1 MTATTEP
8 RGGLD
13 LGWDPGEDGW
23 GPAMNANLLRLSRLG
38 FHPSVLSATTTAP
51 PGSPISGSGYII
63 PSGATG
69 AWAGKTG
76 QVAVWDGVAWA
87 YAAPRDGWTMH
98 VDGAGLTTYD
108 GGSWSQANVATAAG
122 VGALAS
128 SLKGAANGVAELGA
142 DGKVPSA
149 QLPAAY
155 SPIVSVAKTME
166 FTLANETT
174 TNPVQILT
182 VPVPVGFFTTN
193 GLIELDLDLDFL
205 YVASGNRITLS
216 FEVGVSMMWLE
227 WNDDI
232 PADTPRVFHGYIG
245 KYKVESGETYVRMA
259 GTLNGVRISGEYH
272 DVTSTVAGQTSFS
285 VSGHV
290 GIEGVGAHVNC
301 AVAKVFA

>member
-8 RGGLD
+8 RGGFD
-13 LGWDPGEDGW
+13 YGWIPGEDGW
-23 GPAMNANLLRLSRLG
+23 GPAMNSNLLRLSRFG
-38 FHPSVLSATTTAP
+38 FHASVLSMTTAAP
-51 PGSPISGSGYII
+51 PGSPTNGAGYII
-63 PSGATG
+63 PSGASG
-69 AWAGKTG
+69 AWAGKAG
-76 QVAVWDGVAWA
+76 QVAVWDGSAWA
-87 YAAPRDGWTMH
+87 YAVPRNGWTVH
-98 VDGAGLTTYD
+98 VVDVGLVTYEDGIWG
-108 GGSWSQANVATAAG
+108 QANAIKPAAI
-122 VGALAS
+122 GALAS

-149 QLPAAY
+149 QLPASS

-166 FTLANETT
+166 FALANEATPS
-174 TNPVQILT
+174 PVQILT
-182 VPVPVGFFTTN
+182 VPVPFGFFTTN

-245 KYKVESGETYVRMA
+245 KYKVESGETYVRMI
-259 GTLNGVRISGEYH
+259 GTLNGVRVSGEYH

-290 GIEGVGAHVNC
+290 VIEGAGAHVNC